1 MQRGAN
7 PTISNGRGQ
16 KPAEL
21 SSDVWLRET
30 IGSYIEHWERK
41 GRYGWRPPTSQPDDV
56 EVVRDGGVDMSVE
69 GWMGGVA
76 EVVGCSRP
84 MRPSKS

>member
-1 MQRGAN
+1 MLMQRGAN

-30 IGSYIEHWERK
+30 IGSYIEHWERQ

-56 EVVRDGGVDMSVE
+56 EVVRDGVDM
-69 GWMGGVA
+69 
-76 EVVGCSRP
+76 C
-84 MRPSKS
+84 